1 MAEGEECLWKSVD
14 DTGLP
19 NGDDESEVE
28 AKVLALKDGWEW
40 LPEDWKVDVNG
51 LWSENGVDEGEPLYN
66 YIFHVPILSL
76 MMRDIEG
83 WLYTDDSWQ
92 NPSPTP
98 YTEPDLPANSASIP
112 GQLVQSVQT
121 GKEKD
126 MPGLGLR
133 RVTRRRR
140 WWKRVYKVDS

>member
-1 MAEGEECLWKSVD
+1 MN
-14 DTGLP
+14 DTDLP

-51 LWSENGVDEGEPLYN
+51 LWSENGVDAGGSFLQSYS
-66 YIFHVPILSL
+66 HVSIQSL
-76 MMRDIEG
+76 NERDIEG

-92 NPSPTP
+92 NPSPRP
-98 YTEPDLPANSASIP
+98 YTEPDAPANSSSIP
-112 GQLVQSVQT
+112 GQSAQSVQT

-140 WWKRVYKVDS
+140 WWKRVYEVGS

>member
-51 LWSENGVDEGEPLYN
+51 LWSENGVDEGESLQLYCLG
-66 YIFHVPILSL
+66 PIRSL

-98 YTEPDLPANSASIP
+98 YTEPDAPASSTSIP
-112 GQLVQSVQT
+112 AQSVQA

-140 WWKRVYKVDS
+140 WSKRVYKVGS

>member
-1 MAEGEECLWKSVD
+1 
-14 DTGLP
+14 
-19 NGDDESEVE
+19 
-28 AKVLALKDGWEW
+28 
-40 LPEDWKVDVNG
+40 
-51 LWSENGVDEGEPLYN
+51 
-66 YIFHVPILSL
+66 

-98 YTEPDLPANSASIP
+98 YTEPDAPASSTSIP
-112 GQLVQSVQT
+112 AQSVQV

-140 WWKRVYKVDS
+140 WSKRVYKVGS